1 MQTTLARGT
10 AAGHEH
16 ALKENTPSPKTI
28 HQCASSTYIAWIR
41 RPSPSRTRGSAL
53 SETGIK
59 RVTTAPTTDWCRKT
73 SAHPTARQA
82 ESQHVKQP
90 HLPPPTPPGT
100 HKRRAALRNG
110 PPWHGHHVIVPVGWR
125 PMDIDVCVDS
135 RHRHTA
141 APVQA
146 GTHGRRRG
154 PRRARAGRVVPP
166 GRLWRRRRPTISRHG
181 SAPGSSA
188 PASRTRRAAPPWS
201 VRRARHSSAGSGQIM
216 R

>member
-1 MQTTLARGT
+1 MHGGWTRARLEG
-10 AAGHEH
+10 EH
-16 ALKENTPSPKTI
+16 TQPKTI

-41 RPSPSRTRGSAL
+41 RASPSGTRGSAL
-53 SETGIK
+53 NETEPK
-59 RVTTAPTTDWCRKT
+59 RVTTAPTTDWCRKA
-73 SAHPTARQA
+73 SVQRTASQA
-82 ESQHVKQP
+82 ESQHVNLQ
-90 HLPPPTPPGT
+90 HLPHPARPDT
-100 HKRRAALRNG
+100 HRRRATLRNG

-135 RHRHTA
+135 RDRHTA
-141 APVQA
+141 ASVQA

-154 PRRARAGRVVPP
+154 PRGARAGRVVPP
-166 GRLWRRRRPTISRHG
+166 GRLWRRRRPTIGRHG

-188 PASRTRRAAPPWS
+188 PASRTRQAAPPWS